1 MDAPGSVPAE
11 RSQGNSQRSRR
22 LTWLVVAAVVVVVA
36 GFALVI
42 LNPFGAAHSAATT
55 TTGNSHPTSLY
66 TVTRQDL
73 SSQTQVPATLGYAG
87 TYSAVNQEP
96 GIVTAVPAIGQT
108 LSQGG
113 TLYRVNDAPVVLLY
127 GSTPAYR
134 SLFEGMTGDD
144 VAELNA
150 DLIALG
156 YATRSQIPSGSTVF
170 SYWTARAVEK
180 LHSALGEPRID
191 ELALGQVAFLPT
203 ALRVTS
209 VSVILGAPV
218 GAGQPVL
225 TATSTARYVS
235 IDLDASEQSEVQA
248 GDAVTISLPNNQNT
262 PGVISSVGTVAIAPT
277 SGDAD
282 NSPTITVLVRPT
294 DPTATGTWD
303 QAPVNVTITTA
314 SVKSVLAVPIDALLS
329 KTDGGYAVEVAGADG
344 TRHLLSVRVGL
355 FDDADGMVQVSGSGL
370 SAGQRVVVPKL

>member
-156 YATRSQIPSGSTVF
+156 YATSSQIPSGSTVF